1 MKQYVVKQ
9 SMIPSPILGYLSI
22 GRPEE
27 GKLNSHNYFDYNCIV
42 HGYDHTSNLKELEI
56 IHHQGI

>member
-9 SMIPSPILGYLSI
+9 SMFPSPILGYLSI

-27 GKLNSHNYFDYNCIV
+27 GKLNSHNSFDYSCIV
-42 HGYDHTSNLKELEI
+42 HGYDHTSN
-56 IHHQGI
+56 